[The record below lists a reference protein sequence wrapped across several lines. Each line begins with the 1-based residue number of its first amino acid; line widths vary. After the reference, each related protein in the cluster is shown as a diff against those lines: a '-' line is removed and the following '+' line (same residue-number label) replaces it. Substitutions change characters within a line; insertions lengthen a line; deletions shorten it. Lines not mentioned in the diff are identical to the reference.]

1 MSAETPVHS
10 VGTFTRARLGFRNWR
25 GSRPFWAGLLTAL
38 GGVPIA
44 YFPYATLK
52 LGTMSV
58 TMATTAGSASLII
71 GVLLVTL
78 GLTMWFQK
86 ATRVFAGIAAII
98 LGLVSLVVSNI
109 GGFVIGFLLAMLG
122 GAMAVSWVPS
132 KGKPR
137 RAEGGPDAGKQDPDG
152 ESATPAAPAD
162 PTVPAQGEPGAPY
175 GGYDPAAP
183 SAPRPPADGDVADAR
198 GFEGQDGG
206 YRVR

>member
-1 MSAETPVHS
+1 MSAETPVHD
-10 VGTFTRARLGFRNWR
+10 VGTFTRARLGFRDWR

-71 GVLLVTL
+71 GVLLFTL

-122 GAMAVSWVPS
+122 GAMAVSWVPTKAKPERA
-132 KGKPR
+132 KG
-137 RAEGGPDAGKQDPDG
+137 EPDTGKQAPDG
-152 ESATPAAPAD
+152 ESATPATP
-162 PTVPAQGEPGAPY
+162 VLPAQGEPGTPY
-175 GGYDPAAP
+175 GAVNDPAAP
-183 SAPRPPADGDVADAR
+183 SAPRPPTGGDVADAR

>member
-1 MSAETPVHS
+1 MSAETPVQS
-10 VGTFTRARLGFRNWR
+10 VGTFTRARLGFRKWR

-58 TMATTAGSASLII
+58 TMSTTAGAGSLII

-86 ATRVFAGIAAII
+86 ATRVFAGVAAII

-109 GGFVIGFLLAMLG
+109 GGFVIGFLLALLG
-122 GAMAVSWVPS
+122 GAMAVSWVPT
-132 KGKPR
+132 KAKPE
-137 RAEGGPDAGKQDPDG
+137 RAEAAPGAGKQDPDG
-152 ESATPAAPAD
+152 ESAVPPAAPA
-162 PTVPAQGEPGAPY
+162 QGESGAAD
-175 GGYDPAAP
+175 GPAAP
-183 SAPRPPADGDVADAR
+183 FGARPPAGEGTADAR
-198 GFEGQDGG
+198 AFEDQDGG